1 MLWVALVTT
10 ALVILTEESELVDHH
25 LGKLHDSLVL
35 QPGKYK
41 INDKYIIT
49 KQPITFVYN
58 YFTYN
63 IIL

>member
-35 QPGKYK
+35 QPGKYE

-49 KQPITFVYN
+49 N
-58 YFTYN
+58 N
-63 IIL
+63 L